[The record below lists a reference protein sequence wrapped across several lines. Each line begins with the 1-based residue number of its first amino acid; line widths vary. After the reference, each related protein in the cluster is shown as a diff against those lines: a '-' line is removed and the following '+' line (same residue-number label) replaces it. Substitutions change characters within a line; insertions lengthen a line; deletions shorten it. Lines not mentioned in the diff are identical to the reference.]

1 MPQPA
6 TVDASSGE
14 FTEHYETVV
23 LNILRGRVTPVLG
36 AGASLYGR
44 AGLAAREQPTW
55 RGGGTVDSRVATSSH
70 WYGAPSAAELA
81 DYLAREFKVK
91 EASDDLLQIAQWVY
105 ALRGGSGGLYDAL
118 HDVFAREFPSTR
130 LHEFLAE
137 VPARLRSAGRGK
149 PPLIVTTNY
158 DDLIERALESRG
170 VPYDLVVY
178 MAEGRHEGLFC
189 HLVSDGEL
197 VPIESPE
204 TYMAVDP
211 DRQTVVLKMHGFVC
225 REDASDDSYVITE
238 DHYIEYL
245 TRTDLTRL
253 LPKPVMA
260 RLLNCHLLFLG
271 YSLRDWNLRA
281 IFHRIWQEE
290 RLGWKSW
297 AIRRPLD
304 PLPPE
309 LAADPAAPELHR
321 QRELECEL
329 EESFWDERGVDIFD
343 VDLARYTDALKQ
355 AAIEVAHE
363 PGDR

>member
-1 MPQPA
+1 MWA
-6 TVDASSGE
+6 SGTRWTVTSTLPTEHEPDRGE

-23 LNILRGRVTPVLG
+23 LNLLRGRVTPVLG

-55 RGGGTVDSRVATSSH
+55 RGGGQGDSRVATSSH

-137 VPARLRSAGRGK
+137 VPVRLRSAGRGK
-149 PPLIVTTNY
+149 PALIVTTNY
-158 DDLIERALESRG
+158 DDLIERALDSRG
-170 VPYDLVVY
+170 EPYDVVVY

-197 VPIESPE
+197 VPVESPE

-245 TRTDLTRL
+245 TRTDLTML

-271 YSLRDWNLRA
+271 YSLRDWNFRA
-281 IFHRIWQEE
+281 ILYQIHRNRLRDNDWWAVQLNPDRLE
-290 RLGWKSW
+290 RKSW
-297 AIRRPLD
+297 EKRN
-304 PLPPE
+304 
-309 LAADPAAPELHR
+309 
-321 QRELECEL
+321 
-329 EESFWDERGVDIFD
+329 VDII
-343 VDLARYTDALKQ
+343 DLPLEQYIPALEHALGVELGTE
-355 AAIEVAHE
+355 AAEHV
-363 PGDR
+363 